1 MKYLEIEFSLNFYIK
16 KPCIRP
22 LFVLG
27 DNGTTFKGESC
38 EIEINYTKPQNKWL
52 VYIHKYIFFG

>member
-1 MKYLEIEFSLNFYIK
+1 MKYLEIKFKFIK
-16 KPCIRP
+16 NILKPKKKNPCLHP

-27 DNGTTFKGESC
+27 ENGTTFKGESC

-52 VYIHKYIFFG
+52 VYIHK

>member
-1 MKYLEIEFSLNFYIK
+1 M
-16 KPCIRP
+16 RP

-52 VYIHKYIFFG
+52 VYTHKLFLGREFISSNQP